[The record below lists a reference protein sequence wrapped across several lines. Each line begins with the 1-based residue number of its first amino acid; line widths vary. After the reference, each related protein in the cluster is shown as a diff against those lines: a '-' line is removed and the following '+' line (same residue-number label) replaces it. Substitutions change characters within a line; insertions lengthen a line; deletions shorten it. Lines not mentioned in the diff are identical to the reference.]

1 MIDRSL
7 RPDDPSFVGG
17 HRLLA
22 RLGEGGMGVVYLGRT
37 DSGAL
42 AAVKVIRAEY
52 ALDDDFRTRFRREAD
67 AARRVDGPWVVKVTG
82 ADPDAARPWLAT
94 VFEPGPS
101 LAEAVGR
108 HGPLPVRAVRVLGK
122 TLARALAAVHGAGLV
137 HRDVKP
143 GNILLAADGP
153 RLIDFGIAR
162 SLDATGLTAT
172 GLVVGTPG
180 FLAPEQAAGDGDW
193 VGPAGDVFS
202 LGCVLAYAATGR
214 PPFGSGPVDAL
225 LYRTVHD
232 EPDLDG
238 LDRQDEELA
247 AVLRRCLAKDPAGR
261 PAPEELDA
269 ALVEDVPSGTV
280 DWLPAAVVRMVAD
293 RSAEMLS
300 LPEIGATIIEGPVR
314 DRGPSRRG
322 FLAVASG
329 GAAVLAMGGGAA
341 AWAALHDGTGRHT
354 SAGPGWAIGV
364 QADLSGPGKAAGRA
378 QEQGARIA
386 VEEFNARLGR
396 PFTLHLTT
404 SDDGGRAERA
414 AAAAQRLVDDPDV
427 LAVIGSSTDAT
438 TQAALPVYD
447 AALLPVLGMSAGQNL
462 AQNVRSFVR
471 GRPLHNVVAMSLGY
485 QLEATSAATPVGV
498 LLDRSGGDLSWM
510 TIQMVNLVVRQYG
523 DATHPR
529 VVPAGTGD
537 LTPVLAQMR
546 SAGIKAFVYAGP
558 LDGAIRAARGL
569 ADFTGPK
576 YAAEP
581 ALDARFAAEPAA
593 AGWTVVAGA
602 IGPGAAGVRSF
613 AQAFRTRYGRA
624 PGFWA
629 AEGYDAAKLLIRQLV
644 ATNGK
649 RPARKALIG
658 PLRKATY
665 HGITRDFAFD
675 QRSAGQ
681 PVLTTP
687 ASFVHQVIDGEF
699 HYLGPAPDK
708 APQPRT
714 V

>member
-7 RPDDPSFVGG
+7 RPGDPSFVGG
-17 HRLLA
+17 HRILT
-22 RLGEGGMGVVYLGRT
+22 RLGAGGMGVVYLGRT

-42 AAVKVIRAEY
+42 SAVKVIRAEY
-52 ALDDDFRTRFRREAD
+52 ALDGDFRARFRREAD
-67 AARRVDGPWVVKVTG
+67 AARRVDCPWVVRVTG

-108 HGPLPVRAVRVLGK
+108 HGPLPARAVRVLGK
-122 TLARALAAVHGAGLV
+122 TLARALAAVHAAGLM

-162 SLDATGLTAT
+162 SLDATALTSA
-172 GLVVGTPG
+172 GMVVGTPG
-180 FLAPEQAAGDGDW
+180 FLSPEQATGDGDRT
-193 VGPAGDVFS
+193 GPAGDVFS

-214 PPFGSGPVDAL
+214 PPFGGGTVDAL

-238 LDRQDEELA
+238 LDEELA
-247 AVLRRCLAKDPAGR
+247 GVLRRCLAKDPDDR
-261 PAPEELDA
+261 PAPAELDT
-269 ALVEDVPSGTV
+269 ALVEDVPSGTA

-300 LPEIGATIIEGPVR
+300 LPEIGATILEGPVR
-314 DRGPSRRG
+314 DRGPSRRR
-322 FLAVASG
+322 FLATVSG
-329 GAAVLAMGGGAA
+329 GAAVLAVGGGAA
-341 AWAALHDGTGRHT
+341 ARAGLGGGTGKQA

-364 QADLSGPGKAAGRA
+364 QADLSGPGKAVGRA
-378 QEQGARIA
+378 QEQGAQIA
-386 VEEFNARLGR
+386 VEEFNARFGR
-396 PFTLHLTT
+396 PFTLHVKT
-404 SDDGGRAERA
+404 SDDEGRSDRA
-414 AAAAQRLVDDPDV
+414 AAAAERLADDADV

-462 AQNVRSFVR
+462 VRNVRSFVR
-471 GRPLHNVVAMSLGY
+471 GRPLHNTVAMSLGF
-485 QLEATSAATPVGV
+485 QLEATSAATSVGV
-498 LLDRSGGDLSWM
+498 LLDRSGGDASWM

-529 VVPAGTGD
+529 VVPAGTTD
-537 LTPVLAQMR
+537 LTPVLTEMR
-546 SAGIKAFVYAGP
+546 SAGIEAFVYAGP
-558 LDGAIRAARGL
+558 VDGAIRAARGL

-593 AGWTVVAGA
+593 AGWTVVASA

-613 AQAFRTRYGRA
+613 AQAFRERHGRA

-644 ATNGK
+644 ATGGK

-658 PLRKATY
+658 PLQKATY

-675 QRSAGQ
+675 QRTGQ
-681 PVLTTP
+681 PTLTTP
-687 ASFVHQVIDGEF
+687 ASFVHQVLDGGF

-714 V
+714 A

>member
-1 MIDRSL
+1 MDRSL
-7 RPDDPSFVGG
+7 RPGDPSFVGG
-17 HRLLA
+17 HRLLV
-22 RLGEGGMGVVYLGRT
+22 RLGEGGMGVVYLGR
-37 DSGAL
+37 SEAGAL

-52 ALDDDFRTRFRREAD
+52 VLDDDFRARFRREAD
-67 AARRVDGPWVVKVTG
+67 AARRVDCPWVVRVTG

-108 HGPLPVRAVRVLGK
+108 HGPLPARTVRVLGK
-122 TLARALAAVHGAGLV
+122 MLARALAAVHEAGLV

-162 SLDATGLTAT
+162 SLDATALTSA

-180 FLAPEQAAGDGDW
+180 FLSPEQATGDGDRI
-193 VGPAGDVFS
+193 GPAGDVFS

-214 PPFGSGPVDAL
+214 PPFGGGAVDAL

-238 LDRQDEELA
+238 LDEELA
-247 AVLRRCLAKDPAGR
+247 AVLRRCLAKDPGDR
-261 PAPEELDA
+261 PAPAELDA
-269 ALVEDVPSGTV
+269 ALVEDVPSGTA
-280 DWLPAAVVRMVAD
+280 DWLPVAVVRMVAD
-293 RSAEMLS
+293 RSAETLS

-314 DRGPSRRG
+314 DRGPSRRR

-329 GAAVLAMGGGAA
+329 GAAVLAVGGGAA
-341 AWAALHDGTGRHT
+341 AWAALRGDTGTHT

-386 VEEFNARLGR
+386 VEEFNAGRGR
-396 PFTLHLTT
+396 PFTLRLKT
-404 SDDGGRAERA
+404 SDDAGRADRA
-414 AAAAQRLVDDPDV
+414 AAAAQRLADDADV

-462 AQNVRSFVR
+462 VQNVRSFVR
-471 GRPLHNVVAMSLGY
+471 GRPLHNTVAMSLGF
-485 QLEATSAATPVGV
+485 QLEATSAASPVGV
-498 LLDRSGGDLSWM
+498 LLDRSGGDVSWM
-510 TIQMVNLVVRQYG
+510 TIQMVNLLVRKYG
-523 DATHPR
+523 DASHPR
-529 VVPAGTGD
+529 VVPAGTTD
-537 LTPVLAQMR
+537 LTPVLTEMR
-546 SAGIKAFVYAGP
+546 SAGVKAFVYAGP
-558 LDGAIRAARGL
+558 VDGAIRAARGL

-581 ALDARFAAEPAA
+581 ALDTRFAAEPAA
-593 AGWTVVAGA
+593 AGWTVVASA

-613 AQAFRTRYGRA
+613 AQAFRQRYGRA

-629 AEGYDAAKLLIRQLV
+629 AEGYDAANLLIRQVV

-649 RPARKALIG
+649 RPTRKALIG
-658 PLRKATY
+658 PLQKATY

-675 QRSAGQ
+675 HKSVGQ
-681 PVLTTP
+681 PILTTP
-687 ASFVHQVIDGEF
+687 ASFVHQVLDGAF
-699 HYLGPAPDK
+699 HYLGPAPEK

-714 V
+714 A